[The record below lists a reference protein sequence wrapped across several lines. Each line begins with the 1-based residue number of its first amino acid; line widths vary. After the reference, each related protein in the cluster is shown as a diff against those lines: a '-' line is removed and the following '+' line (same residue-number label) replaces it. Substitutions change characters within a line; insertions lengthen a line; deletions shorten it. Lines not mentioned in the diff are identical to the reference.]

1 MPSTVRNHGQSR
13 LRLFPRGNGL
23 VLMQPVGTVSL
34 SLILVSVHPGNLRV
48 RVQAMSRA
56 IGRTN
61 GKRVPRRAYVFE
73 AAVCDGCPLRPQC
86 VNRTRIV
93 SLHP

>member
-1 MPSTVRNHGQSR
+1 M
-13 LRLFPRGNGL
+13 
-23 VLMQPVGTVSL
+23 
-34 SLILVSVHPGNLRV
+34 

-73 AAVCDGCPLRPQC
+73 AAVYDGCPLRPQC
-86 VNRTRIV
+86 VNRTCYPLAAARGPDPSV
-93 SLHP
+93 PASCRTRALAVCCRAHHP